1 MLFMNIVYPLH
12 DDKFTYNTI
21 TCLPIAFLLTAIKD

>member
-12 DDKFTYNTI
+12 DKFTYNTI
-21 TCLPIAFLLTAIKD
+21 TCLPIAFNLTAIKD